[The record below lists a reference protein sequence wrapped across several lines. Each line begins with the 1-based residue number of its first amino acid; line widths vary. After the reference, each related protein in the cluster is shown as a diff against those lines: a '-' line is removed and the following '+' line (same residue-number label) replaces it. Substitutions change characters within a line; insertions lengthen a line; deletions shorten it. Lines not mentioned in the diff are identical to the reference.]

1 MEKNQT
7 TMPAEIIGFDLGH
20 AETVATK
27 TMLGATKV
35 PEILEIQGDSDPTI
49 TAVATDREGRV
60 LIGESAYRSRNLKS
74 LRVMFKSPNLDDPEI
89 RTPLQLFVQKIVT
102 LWLDDKY
109 IKGGNDSLFVV
120 GCPSGWNDQT
130 RAAYTALLCDA
141 GMKQVKVE
149 RESRGAFL
157 AARESG
163 QVSASGEPRQV
174 SVDTLSGS
182 VLIVDMGSSTTDFTH
197 IANLEEKPEDFGSNV
212 LGAGIIDRIIFKR
225 WCSAQDNAADTT
237 TMFKEFPY
245 LEAVCLLHCRKLKE
259 KYFKT
264 DRTDEVPVYL
274 DERISFEGKTILFS
288 MELLDSDM
296 DEIISTP
303 IGEFLQQPNV
313 DLRKLGWQDAFRKI
327 LQDAQKQ
334 TADDPP
340 QLILLTGG
348 ASRMSFV
355 LKCCEEVFPSAEVVR
370 GTEPQ
375 YTIARGLALAGRV
388 GNKMGKFRS
397 DIRDILASDKL
408 QKVLREE
415 PEKDEGSPLGYLMA
429 GIARF
434 VVYKLSYN
442 IILPAFIEW
451 REGRIS
457 TLNRLER
464 KIKERTQSFFEGL
477 SGAGS
482 QELEDEVVK
491 PWLEEYVK
499 PAIERLTKP
508 ICDEAGIPATELS
521 LSPDF
526 ALPPVNVAGPS
537 DSVDALDG
545 INTLGTM
552 SVVIGSIIIAT
563 LLGGGGTALLFAG
576 PIGWI
581 IGLVIG
587 VVATFVGKEMAMDT
601 IEDSDVWVWVRKMM
615 ISEETVQE
623 KLEEKEEELFDQ
635 IFGALQEKAAAFDD
649 LLEGIAKGTEAD
661 LKEKADKA
669 AMLIK

>member
-1 MEKNQT
+1 MEKSQT

-157 AARESG
+157 AARE
-163 QVSASGEPRQV
+163 PRQV

-225 WCSAQDNAADTT
+225 WRSAQDNAADTT

-313 DLRKLGWQDAFRKI
+313 DLRKLGWQDAFLKI

-397 DIRDILASDKL
+397 DIRDIFASDKL

-415 PEKDEGSPLGYLMA
+415 PEKDEGSPLDHLMA
-429 GIARF
+429 RIARF
-434 VVYKLSYN
+434 VVSELSDN

-464 KIKERTQSFFEGL
+464 KIKERTQSFLKGL

-491 PWLEEYVK
+491 PWLEEYAK
-499 PAIERLTKP
+499 PAVERLTKP

-526 ALPPVNVAGPS
+526 ALPTVNVAGPS
-537 DSVDALDG
+537 DSADALDG
-545 INTLGTM
+545 INTLGNMTA
-552 SVVIGSIIIAT
+552 VIGSIIIAT

-587 VVATFVGKEMAMDT
+587 VVATFVGKEMAMET
-601 IEDSDVWVWVRKMM
+601 IKDSDVWVWAREMM

-635 IFGALQEKAAAFDD
+635 IFDTLQEKSDAFDD